1 MSQEMTTIKVKRKL
15 KPPDTS
21 HRLNLTMK
29 LRSRDDD
36 NKSPTETE
44 TAENVESTH
53 FNHHDNAFTHL
64 KESDFKNF
72 FDDKEEEAWLSP
84 KSMAMAQEIIKVQ
97 GKEVFDKKQNRK
109 WVEFFAE
116 KVELNEHADG
126 QTMVVT
132 TPDGSSLVITV
143 TGNEINSEHQWFNVI
158 GFVTGIG
165 RVKGYD
171 VIPLN
176 SHNMLNTLSPRKEL
190 DKAKVEE
197 AMKEFGIKVD
207 GKQLL
212 DDTMLGLFVT
222 FVGTAI
228 DIETKSVDG
237 TTMDVLTFDGTKVK
251 LLFPQHSIDLNTV
264 WLSIVGKLVEKGKI
278 EVTSLKWL
286 SENQMEMMKRNWQ
299 PKKLYY

>member
-1 MSQEMTTIKVKRKL
+1 
-15 KPPDTS
+15 
-21 HRLNLTMK
+21 
-29 LRSRDDD
+29 
-36 NKSPTETE
+36 
-44 TAENVESTH
+44 
-53 FNHHDNAFTHL
+53 
-64 KESDFKNF
+64 
-72 FDDKEEEAWLSP
+72 
-84 KSMAMAQEIIKVQ
+84 MAMAQEIIKVQ

-190 DKAKVEE
+190 DKAKVEAGDE
-197 AMKEFGIKVD
+197 RVRNKSRRQTAAW
-207 GKQLL
+207 
-212 DDTMLGLFVT
+212 TTHMLGLFVT

-237 TTMDVLTFDGTKVK
+237 TT
-251 LLFPQHSIDLNTV
+251 LL
-264 WLSIVGKLVEKGKI
+264 
-278 EVTSLKWL
+278 
-286 SENQMEMMKRNWQ
+286 
-299 PKKLYY
+299 